1 MFSDEKSC
9 KSGQNS
15 TDHKPSPIELARIA
29 EVRKS
34 KPEANSFNVIPS
46 AADIAQSE
54 LSFNDVPK
62 AVAHLINK
70 VEKIETLLS
79 AEQKAQPE
87 ADQWLNLNDLCKYH
101 PGHPAKPTVYAWIG
115 QRSIP
120 YHKKGKKLM
129 FLKSEIDNWLK
140 EGRRKTAAEIQAEA
154 EQYVNNQRRAK
165 R

>member
-1 MFSDEKSC
+1 MFSD
-9 KSGQNS
+9 N
-15 TDHKPSPIELARIA
+15 
-29 EVRKS
+29 
-34 KPEANSFNVIPS
+34 
-46 AADIAQSE
+46 E

-87 ADQWLNLNDLCKYH
+87 VDQWLNLNDLCKYH
-101 PGHPAKPTVYAWIG
+101 PDHPAKPTVYAWIS

-129 FLKSEIDNWLK
+129 FLKSEIDSWLK

-154 EQYVNNQRRAK
+154 EQYVNNQGRAK

>member
-1 MFSDEKSC
+1 MFSD
-9 KSGQNS
+9 
-15 TDHKPSPIELARIA
+15 
-29 EVRKS
+29 
-34 KPEANSFNVIPS
+34 
-46 AADIAQSE
+46 E

-70 VEKIETLLS
+70 VEKIETLLN
-79 AEQKAQPE
+79 AKQPKE
-87 ADQWLNLNDLCKYH
+87 PEGDQWFNLNDLCNYH
-101 PGHPAKPTVYAWIG
+101 PDHPAKPTVYAWIG

-154 EQYVNNQRRAK
+154 EQFVNNRK
-165 R
+165 GGLK

>member
-1 MFSDEKSC
+1 MFSD
-9 KSGQNS
+9 
-15 TDHKPSPIELARIA
+15 
-29 EVRKS
+29 
-34 KPEANSFNVIPS
+34 
-46 AADIAQSE
+46 E

-70 VEKIETLLS
+70 VEKIETLLITN
-79 AEQKAQPE
+79 QPKVQE
-87 ADQWLNLNDLCKYH
+87 GDQWLNLNDLCKYH
-101 PGHPAKPTVYAWIG
+101 PDHPAKPTVYAGIG

-154 EQYVNNQRRAK
+154 EQYVNNQGRAK

>member
-1 MFSDEKSC
+1 MFSD
-9 KSGQNS
+9 
-15 TDHKPSPIELARIA
+15 
-29 EVRKS
+29 
-34 KPEANSFNVIPS
+34 
-46 AADIAQSE
+46 E

-62 AVAHLINK
+62 AVAHLIDK
-70 VEKIETLLS
+70 VEKIENLLITN
-79 AEQKAQPE
+79 QPQAQE
-87 ADQWLNLNDLCKYH
+87 GDQWLNLNDLCKYH
-101 PGHPAKPTVYAWIG
+101 PDHSAKPTVYAWIG

-154 EQYVNNQRRAK
+154 EQYVNNQGRAK